1 MDVREVANYLLNHC
15 FLPSQAEDLLEKH
28 YYAVNH
34 LEELRRIF
42 KPLGYTVVYHSAPL
56 KVIALVSEY
65 EGNQAKLNKYES
77 ILLLIFRLLYL
88 QKREKLSLDGAH
100 VVATVGEIQEEYQK
114 LGLPRKLDRITLE
127 AILRT
132 LKTYNLAKPLDR
144 LTEEEAKVEIYPT
157 VILALPDNVLKASRD
172 ETAAAL
178 DKYRKASEE
187 DDV

>member
-77 ILLLIFRLLYL
+77 IPVSYTHL
-88 QKREKLSLDGAH
+88 
-100 VVATVGEIQEEYQK
+100 T
-114 LGLPRKLDRITLE
+114 LPT
-127 AILRT
+127 T
-132 LKTYNLAKPLDR
+132 
-144 LTEEEAKVEIYPT
+144 
-157 VILALPDNVLKASRD
+157 
-172 ETAAAL
+172 
-178 DKYRKASEE
+178 
-187 DDV
+187 

>member
-100 VVATVGEIQEEYQK
+100 VVATVGEIQE
-114 LGLPRKLDRITLE
+114 
-127 AILRT
+127 
-132 LKTYNLAKPLDR
+132 
-144 LTEEEAKVEIYPT
+144 
-157 VILALPDNVLKASRD
+157 
-172 ETAAAL
+172 
-178 DKYRKASEE
+178 
-187 DDV
+187 